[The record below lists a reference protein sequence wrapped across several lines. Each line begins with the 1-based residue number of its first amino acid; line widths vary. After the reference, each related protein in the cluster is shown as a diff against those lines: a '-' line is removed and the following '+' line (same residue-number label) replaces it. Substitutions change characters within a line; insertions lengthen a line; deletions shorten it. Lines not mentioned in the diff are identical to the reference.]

1 MPFRERVPKQRLT
14 KVSFAGFFHRVAWS
28 AAPWAPILF
37 RAKGHIGITR
47 SYSPRPVAYLDLQSR
62 FAGFTQQRC
71 LRQRHGADRAPARA
85 ARNGCAASKTRLTTC
100 EAQTAMASSHRAAS
114 WIEGQRSPTDVT
126 WALFQH
132 GRSVEPTRYCL
143 APVLEGLF
151 RRVYPCLSCRRGI
164 RAPSCTRCAITL
176 AWHIPV
182 IVVRFGRHGAFYLW
196 QVWWSAQA
204 GRKGRHELCSSQPY
218 KPPTNHPAR
227 PLMQN
232 FFRCAGQIATPCG
245 ARYPSWGEARRKRR
259 QVRTK
264 ST

>member
-1 MPFRERVPKQRLT
+1 MGSYC
-14 KVSFAGFFHRVAWS
+14 VSGEVTHRDHE
-28 AAPWAPILF
+28 IL
-37 RAKGHIGITR
+37 
-47 SYSPRPVAYLDLQSR
+47 SSRPVAYLDLQSR

-71 LRQRHGADRAPARA
+71 LRQRRGADRAPARA

-176 AWHIPV
+176 AWRIPG
-182 IVVRFGRHGAFYLW
+182 IVLRFGRHAAFYLW

-232 FFRCAGQIATPCG
+232 FFRCAGQICSALRRTIPFMGGG
-245 ARYPSWGEARRKRR
+245 ASKKTAGKKKKYKNTQLAAAVLELKEP
-259 QVRTK
+259 
-264 ST
+264 

>member
-1 MPFRERVPKQRLT
+1 MGSYC
-14 KVSFAGFFHRVAWS
+14 VSGEVTHRDHE
-28 AAPWAPILF
+28 IL
-37 RAKGHIGITR
+37 
-47 SYSPRPVAYLDLQSR
+47 SSRPVAYLDLQSR

-132 GRSVEPTRYCL
+132 GRSVEPTRSCL
-143 APVLEGLF
+143 APVLERLF

-245 ARYPSWGEARRKRR
+245 ARYPSWGEARRKRL

>member
-1 MPFRERVPKQRLT
+1 M
-14 KVSFAGFFHRVAWS
+14 
-28 AAPWAPILF
+28 
-37 RAKGHIGITR
+37 
-47 SYSPRPVAYLDLQSR
+47 
-62 FAGFTQQRC
+62 
-71 LRQRHGADRAPARA
+71 
-85 ARNGCAASKTRLTTC
+85 
-100 EAQTAMASSHRAAS
+100 
-114 WIEGQRSPTDVT
+114 
-126 WALFQH
+126 
-132 GRSVEPTRYCL
+132 
-143 APVLEGLF
+143 LEGLF

-232 FFRCAGQIATPCG
+232 FFRCAGQICSALRRTIPFMGGG
-245 ARYPSWGEARRKRR
+245 ASKKTAGKKKKYKNTQLAAAVLELKEP
-259 QVRTK
+259 
-264 ST
+264 

>member
-1 MPFRERVPKQRLT
+1 MERRRMGSYW
-14 KVSFAGFFHRVAWS
+14 VSGEGTYRDHEISS
-28 AAPWAPILF
+28 A
-37 RAKGHIGITR
+37 
-47 SYSPRPVAYLDLQSR
+47 RPVAYLDLQSR
-62 FAGFTQQRC
+62 LSRAHSATV
-71 LRQRHGADRAPARA
+71 LRQRRGADRAPARA

-176 AWHIPV
+176 AWHP
-182 IVVRFGRHGAFYLW
+182 GDCCALW
-196 QVWWSAQA
+196 QA
-204 GRKGRHELCSSQPY
+204 
-218 KPPTNHPAR
+218 
-227 PLMQN
+227 
-232 FFRCAGQIATPCG
+232 CA
-245 ARYPSWGEARRKRR
+245 S
-259 QVRTK
+259 
-264 ST
+264 

>member
-1 MPFRERVPKQRLT
+1 M
-14 KVSFAGFFHRVAWS
+14 
-28 AAPWAPILF
+28 
-37 RAKGHIGITR
+37 
-47 SYSPRPVAYLDLQSR
+47 
-62 FAGFTQQRC
+62 
-71 LRQRHGADRAPARA
+71 
-85 ARNGCAASKTRLTTC
+85 
-100 EAQTAMASSHRAAS
+100 
-114 WIEGQRSPTDVT
+114 
-126 WALFQH
+126 
-132 GRSVEPTRYCL
+132 
-143 APVLEGLF
+143 F

-227 PLMQN
+227 PLMQK
-232 FFRCAGQIATPCG
+232 FFRCAGQIAAPCG
-245 ARYPSWGEARRKRR
+245 ARCPSWGEARRKRR

-264 ST
+264 STKHAARRGGSGTQGAVAQFSTGRRCGNWQCCTGDWAAVAFAAAPLFERGVA

>member
-1 MPFRERVPKQRLT
+1 
-14 KVSFAGFFHRVAWS
+14 
-28 AAPWAPILF
+28 
-37 RAKGHIGITR
+37 
-47 SYSPRPVAYLDLQSR
+47 
-62 FAGFTQQRC
+62 
-71 LRQRHGADRAPARA
+71 
-85 ARNGCAASKTRLTTC
+85 
-100 EAQTAMASSHRAAS
+100 MASSHRAAS

-164 RAPSCTRCAITL
+164 RAPSCTHGAITL

-245 ARYPSWGEARRKRR
+245 ARYPSWGEARRKSR

-264 ST
+264 STETRSSPRRFWNSRSRSSILNGAPVRQLAMLHWRLGSSGFCRRSTLQAGRGLSHAPGRRQI